1 MAKKSGT
8 ATKPGGIKSWMNHL
22 FTKSNKTKTNNVGV
36 TTKARSTFDSLSE
49 KNTTGSSSA
58 KDSIV
63 RSSSSTTTT
72 TTTTTQSSSNHHPHS
87 KVPETAHPHTA
98 TNHELIP
105 STENLAVSSVD
116 HDEERAM
123 DGHVDTQ
130 EDQQPSADCPA
141 PIEVKFSLP
150 LFFISN
156 ADTHPFLK
164 IFWQHGGQD
173 VFVTG
178 TFDNWSSKY

>member
-22 FTKSNKTKTNNVGV
+22 FTKNNKTKTSNVGV
-36 TTKARSTFDSLSE
+36 TTKARSIFDSLSE
-49 KNTTGSSSA
+49 KNTIGSSSA

-72 TTTTTQSSSNHHPHS
+72 TTTTTQSSSNHHHHS
-87 KVPETAHPHTA
+87 KVREAAHPPTA
-98 TNHELIP
+98 TNHDLIP

-116 HDEERAM
+116 HDEERAK
-123 DGHVDTQ
+123 DEHVDTQ

-141 PIEVKFSLP
+141 PIEVKLFPPSLFYFKRRHSP
-150 LFFISN
+150 
-156 ADTHPFLK
+156 
-164 IFWQHGGQD
+164 IFTDLLATWGSRCFCHR
-173 VFVTG
+173 
-178 TFDNWSSKY
+178 NLW